1 MNPRKDGRD
10 GLYSSDRPG
19 SSFPDTPSSFEADLA
34 ARGSAPRPDAT
45 AADLKPAPRSALYE
59 PPKST
64 VDRHSS
70 FDGKYESESD
80 LQVQGVLTGEIAC
93 QGTLTIDTEA
103 RVKAQVQAAAATIL
117 GTYEGDL
124 VCAGKLTI
132 GASAQ
137 VSGTLKAGVLVI
149 EEGATVQASVDT
161 TAGATAASVLNG
173 DAKRKEAA
181 AAAPTSIAR
190 SPRREP
196 SFAMV
201 APADDR
207 PPLER
212 P

>member
-10 GLYSSDRPG
+10 GLYSSDRP
-19 SSFPDTPSSFEADLA
+19 STSFTDPGSSFEADLA
-34 ARGSAPRPDAT
+34 ARSGSGKADAGSG
-45 AADLKPAPRSALYE
+45 DLKPAPRSALYE

-80 LQVQGVLTGEIAC
+80 LQVQGILMGEIAC
-93 QGTLTIDTEA
+93 QGTLTIDADA
-103 RVKAQVQAAAATIL
+103 RVKATVQAAAATIF

-132 GASAQ
+132 GATAQ
-137 VSGTLKAGVLVI
+137 VSGTLKAGILVI

-161 TAGATAASVLNG
+161 TAGAAMTSGLSG
-173 DAKRKEAA
+173 ETKRKDAA
-181 AAAPTSIAR
+181 PPPTSIAR
-190 SPRREP
+190 AARREP

-201 APADDR
+201 GPADDR

>member
-10 GLYSSDRPG
+10 GLYSSDRTGTGFAEPA
-19 SSFPDTPSSFEADLA
+19 SSFEADLA
-34 ARGSAPRPDAT
+34 ARGAAPKGDGGS
-45 AADLKPAPRSALYE
+45 ADLKPAPRSALYE

-80 LQVQGVLTGEIAC
+80 LQVQGVLMGEITC
-93 QGTLTIDTEA
+93 QGTLTIEAEA

-117 GTYEGDL
+117 GTFEGDL

-132 GASAQ
+132 GATAQ

-149 EEGATVQASVDT
+149 EEGATVQATVDT
-161 TAGATAASVLNG
+161 TAGAAVAGALNG
-173 DAKRKEAA
+173 DAKRKDA

-190 SPRREP
+190 AVRREP

-201 APADDR
+201 APAEDR
-207 PPLER
+207 PPLDR